1 MTEPVE
7 RFAPRAAHAGRAPL
21 PESLSR
27 PLTPPIYQSTVY
39 AFARLDDL
47 DTLNPDAQSYTYYR
61 YGTPTHAALEAAICA
76 LEGAEAAVAAA
87 SGLAVIGAAA
97 LAPAAA
103 GRPLGPGPAALGGAP
118 SPGGGRRA
126 RGGAGTR
133 A

>member
-7 RFAPRAAHAGRAPL
+7 SFAARAAHAGRAPL

-47 DTLNPDAQSYTYYR
+47 DTLTPDAQSYTYYR

-76 LEGAEAAVAAA
+76 LEGAETAVAAA
-87 SGLAVIGAAA
+87 SCLAVIS
-97 LAPAAA
+97 AA
-103 GRPLGPGPAALGGAP
+103 GPALGADGP
-118 SPGGGRRA
+118 TIIDG
-126 RGGAGTR
+126 
-133 A
+133 

>member
-7 RFAPRAAHAGRAPL
+7 SFATRAAHAGRAPL

-47 DTLNPDAQSYTYYR
+47 DTLTPDAQSYTYYYR

-87 SGLAVIGAAA
+87 SGLAVISAAGVGPGAAGGA
-97 LAPAAA
+97 
-103 GRPLGPGPAALGGAP
+103 RGPGPDAAGGSA
-118 SPGGGRRA
+118 
-126 RGGAGTR
+126 
-133 A
+133 